1 MNEAWKIETRAVQCG
16 YEPGNGD
23 PRVMPITQSTTY
35 KYDSAQEVADL
46 FDLKA
51 PGFFYSRLANPTVEA
66 FEKKIAA
73 LEGGV
78 AAVGTS
84 SGQTAN
90 ALAILNICTCGDHFV
105 AVSSLYGGSVSLFTN
120 TMKKMGISVSYVNPD
135 ATAEEITK
143 AFRPN
148 TKALFAEALAN
159 PALIVLDFDKFS
171 QIAKKFEVP
180 FIVDNTFPSPVLCR
194 PLELGA
200 DIVTHSATK
209 FLDGHATSVGGV
221 IVEGGK
227 FNWKNGKF
235 KEFTEPDESYHGI
248 VYSEAFPACP
258 FSVKARVQWLRDFG
272 CIMAPMNA
280 WLTNLGLETLHI
292 RLERHSSNA
301 LALAK
306 FLKIHP
312 KVAWV
317 NYPGLKES
325 PYYEL
330 AQKYM
335 PKGAGGVLTFGV
347 KGGRKEGE
355 TVMNNLKLAAIV
367 VHVCDVR
374 TGVLHPA
381 SMTHRQ
387 LNEAEQAAAGVTPD
401 LVRVSVGI
409 ENIDDICQDF
419 DQALNSI

>member
-235 KEFTEPDESYHGI
+235 KEFTEPDASYHGI
-248 VYSEAFPACP
+248 IYSDAFPACP
-258 FSVKARVQWLRDFG
+258 FSVKARVQWLCDLG

-330 AQKYM
+330 A
-335 PKGAGGVLTFGV
+335 
-347 KGGRKEGE
+347 
-355 TVMNNLKLAAIV
+355 
-367 VHVCDVR
+367 
-374 TGVLHPA
+374 
-381 SMTHRQ
+381 
-387 LNEAEQAAAGVTPD
+387 
-401 LVRVSVGI
+401 
-409 ENIDDICQDF
+409 
-419 DQALNSI
+419 

>member
-1 MNEAWKIETRAVQCG
+1 MNESWKIETRAVQCG
-16 YEPGNGD
+16 YEPGNGE
-23 PRVMPITQSTTY
+23 PRVLPITQSTTY

-51 PGFFYSRLANPTVEA
+51 SGFFYSRLANPTVEA

-120 TMKKMGISVSYVNPD
+120 TLKKMGISVSYVDPE
-135 ATAEEITK
+135 ATSDEIAK

-159 PALIVLDFDKFS
+159 PALIVLDFDKFA
-171 QIAKKFEVP
+171 QIAKKFDVP
-180 FIVDNTFPSPVLCR
+180 FIVDNTFPSPILCR

-200 DIVTHSATK
+200 DIVTHSSTK

-235 KEFTEPDESYHGI
+235 KEFTEPDASYHGI

-258 FSVKARVQWLRDFG
+258 FSVKVRVQWLRDFG
-272 CIMAPMNA
+272 CIMSPQNA

-301 LALAK
+301 LALAE
-306 FLKIHP
+306 FLEKHP

-317 NYPGLKES
+317 NYPGLKDS
-325 PYYEL
+325 KYYKL
-330 AQKYM
+330 AHKYM

-355 TVMNNLKLAAIV
+355 TVMNKLKLAAIV

>member
-1 MNEAWKIETRAVQCG
+1 MNESWKIETRAVQCG

-51 PGFFYSRLANPTVEA
+51 PGFFYSRLANPTVEV

-90 ALAILNICTCGDHFV
+90 ALAIMNICTCGDHFV

-120 TMKKMGISVSYVNPD
+120 TMKKMGISVSYVDPG
-135 ATAEEITK
+135 ATAEEIAK

-159 PALIVLDFDKFS
+159 PALIVLDFDKFA
-171 QIAKKFEVP
+171 QIAKKFDVP

-209 FLDGHATSVGGV
+209 YLDGHATSLGGV

-235 KEFTEPDESYHGI
+235 KEFTEPDASYHGI

-258 FSVKARVQWLRDFG
+258 FSVKVRVQWLRDLG
-272 CIMAPMNA
+272 CIMAPQNA

-306 FLKIHP
+306 FLKSHP

-317 NYPGLKES
+317 NYPGLKEN

-330 AQKYM
+330 AQKYL
-335 PKGAGGVLTFGV
+335 PKGASGILTFGV

-387 LNEAEQAAAGVTPD
+387 LNEVEQAAAGVTPD

>member
-46 FDLKA
+46 FDLKT

-66 FEKKIAA
+66 FEKKIAT

-227 FNWKNGKF
+227 FNWENGKF

>member
-227 FNWKNGKF
+227 FNCKNGKF

>member
-325 PYYEL
+325 QYYEL